1 VDVGLESRGS
11 AADLQEWLKR
21 HAFALSREGQL
32 IYQRPQA
39 SAQWIELK
47 REWDLFA
54 QAQNAEDVHPWIPNL
69 AGFFVFHAAADQRL
83 ALLGQSGPYDP
94 LTEAPTDPLQVLF
107 ARPDLEQRLREASE
121 EAFGVGLVLSKI
133 WGTPLRLH
141 VGECAVEPSLPPSQ
155 EYISQMQALP
165 LASEQ
170 GDGIR
175 SFIGLMLAINAS
187 GFPVLLVDEPEAF
200 LHPPQARLLGRKLVA
215 DAAADT
221 QVFVATHD
229 RDILQGVLEAPSREV
244 TVIRLVRQGNENL
257 AAVLSPDRMREIWA
271 DPLLRYSN
279 VLEGLF
285 HKGVVVS
292 EADSDSRFYS
302 AVLDASR
309 ESAQL
314 APHDLLF
321 TQAGGKQRIPTV
333 VRALTSLSIPVAV
346 TSDFDLLREDQPLR
360 EIVELMNGSW
370 ADIETDLRM
379 LRSGVDSLG
388 AAPPVEAVRADLN
401 EILDEADG
409 PRLAREES
417 LRIRAATR
425 LSDGWQ
431 QAKRGGLAV
440 LPQGDT
446 ATAGTRLLNTLKR
459 WSIFIAPVGELE
471 RWEPDIESHGP
482 RWVSSVLQHRRHET
496 PTHGADTFIGEVAGA
511 LES

>member
-1 VDVGLESRGS
+1 MQ
-11 AADLQEWLKR
+11 DLQEWLKQ
-21 HAFALSREGQL
+21 HSFALNREGQL

-39 SAQWIELK
+39 GAPWAELK
-47 REWDLFA
+47 REWELVE
-54 QAQNAEDVHPWIPNL
+54 QVQNGGGEQPRFPQL

-83 ALLGQSGPYDP
+83 ALLGQSAPYDP

-107 ARPDLEQRLREASE
+107 ARPDLEERLRKASE

-141 VGECAVEPSLPPSQ
+141 IGECDLEPSLPPSQ
-155 EYISQMQALP
+155 EYIDQIQALP
-165 LASEQ
+165 LASDQ

-187 GFPVLLVDEPEAF
+187 GFPVLLIDEPEAF

-215 DAAADT
+215 DTADQT

-229 RDILQGVLEAPSREV
+229 RDILQGVLEVPSREV
-244 TVIRLVRQGNENL
+244 TVIRLVRQGDQNL

-309 ESAQL
+309 EAEQL

-333 VRALTSLSIPVAV
+333 VRALASLSIPVAV
-346 TSDFDLLREDQPLR
+346 TSDFDLLREDQPLQ

-370 ADIETDLRM
+370 TDIETDLRM
-379 LRSGVDSLG
+379 LRSGVEDLG
-388 AAPPVEAVRADLN
+388 AAPPIEAVRADLN

-409 PRLAREES
+409 PRLARQES
-417 LRIRAATR
+417 QRIRAATR

-446 ATAGTRLLNTLKR
+446 ATAGTRLLATLKR
-459 WSIFIAPVGELE
+459 WSIFIVPVGELE
-471 RWEPDIESHGP
+471 RWEPDIENHGP
-482 RWVSSVLQHRRHET
+482 RWVSSVLQNRRHEA
-496 PTHGADTFIGEVAGA
+496 PTQGADAFIAEVAHA
-511 LES
+511 LET